1 MKRLKIGLLAL
12 VAVAFFAF
20 TKTNKATTNYAHA
33 IAYWQ
38 DTIPYHHYDPNRVY
52 LDPSNGD
59 SVQIW
64 MDPGSHRLRN
74 RRNNNSDV
82 YLYVDPVTA
91 DTFYGEG
98 YVVNNMVIKM
108 PDGKYKV
115 DQSKVKI
122 EGNKLKYK
130 DGSYKGKVKVTDD
143 GVKAKEGHHN
153 MKAKVSG
160 DTLKVKKQ

>member
-1 MKRLKIGLLAL
+1 MKKIKLGLLAIG
-12 VAVAFFAF
+12 VVAFLSF
-20 TKTNKATTNYAHA
+20 TKSNNTTLH
-33 IAYWQ
+33 IADPNSLWQ

-52 LDPSNGD
+52 LDPSTGD

-74 RRNNNSDV
+74 RRNNKDYV
-82 YLYVDPVTA
+82 TVYVDPVTA
-91 DTFYGEG
+91 DTLYGEG
-98 YVVNNMVIKM
+98 YVVNNMVVRM

-115 DQSKVKI
+115 DSTKVKI
-122 EGNKLKYK
+122 EGNKIKYK
-130 DGSYKGKVKVTDD
+130 DGSSKGKVKVSND

-160 DTLKVKKQ
+160 DSLKVKKG